1 MSIASVTSNQSKR
14 SVTGASRR
22 TRVVSLGVTDTTADI
37 AGAALCATNATAA
50 MATRQASAQTR
61 ARRRMTVR
69 DVTDEC
75 GWFPPGRQ
83 HRADSCRPSRVYLGR
98 LCCAEDSMRM
108 LFVLVPL
115 LMGPA
120 LLAGQSA
127 PPAAADQRPR
137 FDAAS
142 VTPNRSPQA
151 GINNQFSPGRFAY
164 VNTPLEVFIYNA
176 YGVRSDRVV
185 GMPDWARQDK
195 FDITATHS
203 PEYRSFSQQ
212 QNQMLQRLLEE
223 RFSLRIHRET
233 REMPVYE
240 LVKAR
245 TDDQLGP
252 QLRVATLDCSP
263 AANAN
268 RSQCGLRINTG
279 LIDGK
284 SVDWRILV
292 GQLPNEVGRA
302 VICLLYT
309 SPSPRD
315 S

>member
-1 MSIASVTSNQSKR
+1 
-14 SVTGASRR
+14 
-22 TRVVSLGVTDTTADI
+22 
-37 AGAALCATNATAA
+37 
-50 MATRQASAQTR
+50 
-61 ARRRMTVR
+61 
-69 DVTDEC
+69 
-75 GWFPPGRQ
+75 
-83 HRADSCRPSRVYLGR
+83 
-98 LCCAEDSMRM
+98 MRM

-142 VTPNRSPQA
+142 VKPNRSPQA

-223 RFSLRIHRET
+223 RFSLRTHRET

-263 AANAN
+263 AATAN

-302 VICLLYT
+302 VIDKTGLQGPFELKLEWT
-309 SPSPRD
+309 PDPSVMRSAEAAVAATTAAATPGDRVTIFTALQEQLGLRLQPSRAALEVLVIERLERPTPD
-315 S
+315 